1 MYKLHLQTDRPKTEF
16 WNSGNVELSRDL
28 AAEFGITVV
37 HMTHQSHHGKVHPV
51 VK

>member
-28 AAEFGITVV
+28 AAEFGITAVQI
-37 HMTHQSHHGKVHPV
+37 TYQSCYGKVDLIA
-51 VK
+51 K